1 MSYKYQG
8 ENYDR
13 NLSLKEIAQKIR
25 DYAKNDEILG
35 QCKWSIRTSYAS
47 MCQSLSIKLMEAP
60 FEAFTDSYRDYN
72 PWNQYH
78 DEAGKNG
85 LTELANKVMKRMR
98 DYVESYNFDDS
109 DPYTDYY
116 DTNFYS
122 DYGVGSYEKPFKK
135 VALKNKRTKRKE
147 VEVIEGLVE
156 ITVYSDKSFVAHGDT
171 KPIKD
176 LLKILGGR
184 FNARLNMTPYVGWVF
199 PISQMET
206 VKSMLDI

>member
-8 ENYDR
+8 ENYDS

-25 DYAKNDEILG
+25 DYAKTDEILG
-35 QCKWSIRTSYAS
+35 QCKWSVRTSYAS

-60 FEAFTDSYRDYN
+60 YEAFIDTYRDYN
-72 PWNQYH
+72 QWNQYH
-78 DEAGKNG
+78 DEAEKNG
-85 LTELANKVMKRMR
+85 LTELANEAMKRMR
-98 DYVESYNFDDS
+98 DYVESFNYDDS
-109 DPYTDYY
+109 DPYTDYFN
-116 DTNFYS
+116 TNFYS

-135 VALKNKRTKRKE
+135 VALKNKRPKRKKAE
-147 VEVIEGLVE
+147 IIEGLVE
-156 ITVYSDKSFVAHGDT
+156 ITVYSDKSFVVHGDT

-184 FNARLNMTPYVGWVF
+184 FNARLNMTPCVGWVF

-206 VKSMLDI
+206 VKSMLEI